1 MSSAHRVSPL
11 PPQTPPPEPARVRLA
26 AAIASLVWWALLTV
40 LLLFALY
47 VGIGRQ
53 LTRNIDNY
61 SADLAQELS
70 TRSGHTVTIGGLSSR
85 WYWLDPSF
93 TATDVVVSAGDSG
106 ETLAKLEHLQIRLNF
121 LSSLLHLRIVL
132 KTFEADGLELIL
144 DQSRL
149 QPAQMPETEAAAGD
163 DLSLKHWLDL
173 AGQWMSDP
181 YVKITRLNLS
191 ILDKQG
197 YLRQLEVPQLD
208 LIYRYGQFH
217 ASGRAMQPG
226 TTEQLASFSLVGQ
239 HFFRGDFTGGLYL
252 DVNSGRLFDG
262 LLDDYQW
269 HGIRVEGF
277 DLGGE
282 AWLSFRDGQLEQAN
296 GSLKTPYLQL
306 GVGEKSLSPLKDI
319 QARFGWRR
327 SGAQGPGEWH
337 LKQLGWNWNG
347 TTVSPFSVRLMPVD
361 GGTTVISDALPL
373 GPLAGLVSSLP
384 ILPERASSALEH
396 YRPAGFL
403 DNMTLWLPDDA
414 GAGFELSGA
423 LREVSVQAYHGAPG
437 GSGLYGSLKVNEKG
451 GTVRV
456 HAGDEPAT
464 LGFPE
469 LFRGDWSF
477 PELEAEVSWQLDGA
491 ITRVFSDSIHMRHG
505 DKTRLS
511 GAFDLRLDR
520 NGEDNLG
527 LRVGVENGTA
537 DMLADFVPN
546 KVVPSALYNWLTTAI
561 HSADITSGVYY
572 GHGQIGS
579 GAPRHSFT
587 SSMRYDFTRARVTYD
602 EHWPEVTGASG
613 RVVVN
618 DGHTLVTLE
627 QGQTGGLTLSPSTVT
642 VVPGDGNT
650 RVLVA
655 TAADVP
661 GAAVARW
668 LDSSPLGEMAGKEV
682 SSLEFAGQYH
692 LKLDIDLPLANT
704 REVQVVARVGTGS
717 GTVSY
722 PPAGLTWTDV
732 SGSLNYHSRDGFS
745 GDPLKARFFDQ
756 PVQVRLS
763 QGASGKSL
771 VLTQDGQLQVPGI
784 FEAIGLTS
792 DSSYGLKGSA
802 AYRAQLEVGAG
813 KTSGVRVRSDLAG
826 LEVDWP
832 GGLGKGAG
840 EATGFEAVIDPLAAD
855 GVKVSGNWE
864 DRMAFDLLWKDSG
877 FDLDFGWLRLGGN
890 ILKNIQI
897 NALDQG
903 DRWIVNTRSERA
915 IGRIEIPENRGKVLA
930 DFDLVRLV
938 SGDEEAREQAPELL
952 TLDEELAAFR
962 SLDMGNWPDLDVTIA
977 DLQLNQKT
985 LGTWSFGLRPE
996 PYRLTL
1002 EDIRGTLNSLVLQGD
1017 LDWSMVKER
1026 GISRFTGSITGGAL
1040 KDLNDLLG
1048 TDVPLTNKSSDLQ
1061 LNLQWPGRPDELAL
1075 KKLSGEVSLRLD
1087 EGVILQQSNSA
1098 QLFRVFNLLNAD
1110 TLWRRLKL
1118 DFSDLYERGVAFDAI
1133 SGKANIVNGVVRLD
1147 PELQVVGPSG
1157 AFKLSGSTDM
1167 ANEQLDMNLVVV
1179 LPLTQNLPL
1188 AALLMGAGAPVGGAL
1203 FVLDKILGD
1212 PLSKL
1217 TSASYRVTGSWS
1229 DPKVD
1234 LRRVFD
1240 NGE

>member
-1 MSSAHRVSPL
+1 MSSAPGVSPL
-11 PPQTPPPEPARVRLA
+11 PPQTPPPERTRMRLA
-26 AAIASLVWWALLTV
+26 AAIASMVWWGVLTV

-53 LTRNIDNY
+53 LTRDIDAY
-61 SADLAQELS
+61 STDLAQELS
-70 TRSGHTVTIGGLSSR
+70 ERTGHKIAIGGLSSR
-85 WYWLDPSF
+85 WFWLDPSF

-106 ETLAKLEHLQIRLNF
+106 ETIAKLEHLQIRLNF

-149 QPAQMPETEAAAGD
+149 QPVQMPETEAPAGD
-163 DLSLKHWLDL
+163 NLSLKHWLDL

-208 LIYRYGQFH
+208 LVYRYGQFH

-239 HFFRGDFTGGLYL
+239 HFFRGDFTGSLYV

-282 AWLSFRDGQLEQAN
+282 AWLSFRDGRLEQAN
-296 GSLKTPYLQL
+296 GSLETPYLQL

-327 SGAQGPGEWH
+327 SGARGPGEWH
-337 LKQLGWNWNG
+337 LKKLGWNWNG
-347 TTVSPFSVRLMPVD
+347 IAVPPFSVRLKPVD
-361 GGTTVISDALPL
+361 GGITVISDALPL

-396 YRPAGFL
+396 YRPGGFL
-403 DNMTLWLPDDA
+403 DNMRLWLPDDTA
-414 GAGFELSGA
+414 AGFQLSGA
-423 LREVSVQAYHGAPG
+423 LRDVSVQAYHGAPG
-437 GSGLYGSLKVNEKG
+437 GTGLYGSLQVDEKG
-451 GTVRV
+451 GSVRV
-456 HAGDEPAT
+456 HAGDKPAT

-469 LFRGDWSF
+469 LFRGDWAF

-491 ITRVFSDSIHMRHG
+491 ITRVFSDSIRMRYG

-511 GAFDLRLDR
+511 GAFDLRMDR

-537 DMLADFVPN
+537 DMLADFVPE
-546 KVVPSALYNWLTTAI
+546 KVVPPALYNWLTTAI
-561 HSADITSGVYY
+561 QSADITSGVYY

-587 SSMRYDFTRARVTYD
+587 SSMSYDFTNARVTYD

-618 DGHTLVTLE
+618 DGHTLVTLD
-627 QGQTGGLTLSPSTVT
+627 QGRTGGLTLSPSTVT

-655 TAADVP
+655 AAADVP
-661 GAAVARW
+661 GEAVAGW
-668 LDSSPLGEMAGKEV
+668 LESSPLGEMAGEEV
-682 SSLEFAGQYH
+682 SRLEFKGQYR
-692 LKLDIDLPLANT
+692 LNLDIDLPLANS
-704 REVQVVARVGTGS
+704 REVQVVARVGTGR

-732 SGSLNYHSRDGFS
+732 SGSLTYHSRDGFS
-745 GDPLKARFFDQ
+745 GDPLRARFFDQ
-756 PVQVRLS
+756 PVQISLRH
-763 QGASGKSL
+763 GASGKALS
-771 VLTQDGQLQVPGI
+771 LTQEGLLQVPGI
-784 FEAIGLTS
+784 FAATGLDTN
-792 DSSYGLKGSA
+792 SSYGLKGATS
-802 AYRAQLEVGAG
+802 YHAQLELGAG
-813 KTSGVRVRSDLAG
+813 QTSGVRVISDLAG
-826 LEVDWP
+826 LSVDWP
-832 GGLGKGAG
+832 GGLSKSAG
-840 EATGFEAVIDPLAAD
+840 ESTRFEAVIDPLAAG
-855 GVKVSGNWE
+855 GVDISGDWE
-864 DRMAFDLLWKDSG
+864 DRMAFDLLCKDNG
-877 FDLDFGWLRLGGN
+877 FDLDFDWLNLGGQ

-915 IGRIEIPENRGKVLA
+915 VGRIEIPDDGGKVLA
-930 DFDLVRLV
+930 DFDVVRLV
-938 SGDEEAREQAPELL
+938 SGAEAREQSPELL
-952 TLDEELAAFR
+952 TLDEELEAFR
-962 SLDMGNWPDLDVTIA
+962 SLDLGDWPDVDITIA
-977 DLQLNQKT
+977 DLQMNQKT
-985 LGTWSFGLRPE
+985 LGAWSFGLRPE
-996 PYRLTL
+996 PYSLTL
-1002 EDIRGTLNSLVLQGD
+1002 DSIQGQLKSMTLEGNLI
-1017 LDWSMVKER
+1017 WSIVNER
-1026 GISRFTGSITGGAL
+1026 GISRFAGSIIGGGL

-1048 TDVPLTNKSSDLQ
+1048 TDVPLTNEASDIQ
-1061 LNLQWPGRPDELAL
+1061 LDLEWPGRPDELSL

-1087 EGVILQQSNSA
+1087 EGVILQQSNTA
-1098 QLFRVFNLLNAD
+1098 QLFRIFNLLNAD

-1133 SGKANIVNGVVRLD
+1133 SGKAKIVDGVVRLD

-1157 AFKLSGSTDM
+1157 AFKLTGTTDM
-1167 ANEQLDMNLVVV
+1167 TSELLEMNLVVV

-1217 TSASYRVTGSWS
+1217 TSASYRVSGSWS
-1229 DPKVD
+1229 EPKVE
-1234 LRRVFD
+1234 LRSVFD